1 MLKITKSYCLWFTG
15 VMASMMLLSGEVSA
29 RPSSSS
35 VCATR
40 PDVVIRDFDTQEVV
54 GQLDQGECMEVVST
68 ILHPSPAVRAQYLTV
83 RGGIS
88 GRIRLISKEFVAY
101 QDTPSYSSPSAS
113 YTVCANRPDV
123 VIRDFDTQEVVGQLN
138 YGECMEVVTNIQ
150 HSDPIIQTQYFVV
163 RGGQSGKLRLLSKRF
178 VSNATGD

>member
-1 MLKITKSYCLWFTG
+1 MLKVARFSCLWLAG
-15 VMASMMLLSGEVSA
+15 AMASLLLLSEEVSA

-54 GQLDQGECMEVVST
+54 GQLDQGECMEVVSN

-83 RGGIS
+83 RGGNS
-88 GRIRLISKEFVAY
+88 GRIRLISKQFVAY
-101 QDTPSYSSPSAS
+101 QDTSSYASPSAN

-138 YGECMEVVTNIQ
+138 YGECMEVVTDIQ
-150 HSDPIIQTQYFVV
+150 HSDPIIRTQYFVV
-163 RGGQSGKLRLLSKRF
+163 RGGQSGRLRLLSKRF
-178 VSNATGD
+178 VSNAFGD